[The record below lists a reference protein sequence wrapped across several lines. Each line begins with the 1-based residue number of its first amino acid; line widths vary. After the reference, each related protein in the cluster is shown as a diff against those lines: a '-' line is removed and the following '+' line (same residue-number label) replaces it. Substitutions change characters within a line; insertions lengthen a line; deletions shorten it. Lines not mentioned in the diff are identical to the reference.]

1 MKRHLFLLVMPVTF
15 VICATV
21 FAASAPVNFSGMWKL
36 NRAKTDAGPANT
48 PKKMSM
54 KIEQHGN
61 EMSIWYYVTDGL
73 GDHDWGSN
81 YTLDGKTNHN
91 SWDGIEV
98 KTSQQWAGD
107 SLAVNVRRGTS
118 QYKETWSLSADAKI
132 MTIVRHTIF
141 ARSDLTE
148 TFVYDKQ

>member
-1 MKRHLFLLVMPVTF
+1 MKRPLLLLAVPVTF
-15 VICATV
+15 LICAPV
-21 FAASAPVNFSGMWKL
+21 FAAGAPVNFSGLWKL
-36 NRAKTDAGPANT
+36 NRAKTDASPANT

-54 KIEQHGN
+54 KIEQDGN
-61 EMSIWYYVTDGL
+61 DMSVRYYVTDGL
-73 GDHDWGSN
+73 GDHDWGSH

-91 SWDGIEV
+91 SWNGFEV
-98 KTSQQWAGD
+98 KTSQQWAAD

-118 QYKETWSLSADAKI
+118 QYKETWSLSADGKTL
-132 MTIVRHTIF
+132 TIVRHTIF